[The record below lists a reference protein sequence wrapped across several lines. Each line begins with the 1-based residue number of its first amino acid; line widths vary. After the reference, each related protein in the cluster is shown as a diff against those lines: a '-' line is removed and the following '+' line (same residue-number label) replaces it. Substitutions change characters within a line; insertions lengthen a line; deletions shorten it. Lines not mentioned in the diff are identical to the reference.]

1 MKFCDHQSNN
11 VPRIHKIKRSF
22 FIKIGLRKIIELN
35 IILTAHFG
43 QALNT
48 KKTVRELSKKDHK
61 VSEAEKFVFIY

>member
-22 FIKIGLRKIIELN
+22 FIKIGLGKIVELN

-43 QALNT
+43 QAFNT
-48 KKTVRELSKKDHK
+48 KKNGERTQQKRS
-61 VSEAEKFVFIY
+61 

>member
-22 FIKIGLRKIIELN
+22 FIKIGLGKIVELN

-43 QALNT
+43 QALNSDEERRFMY
-48 KKTVRELSKKDHK
+48 KINQGHLTVFCI
-61 VSEAEKFVFIY
+61 VFV